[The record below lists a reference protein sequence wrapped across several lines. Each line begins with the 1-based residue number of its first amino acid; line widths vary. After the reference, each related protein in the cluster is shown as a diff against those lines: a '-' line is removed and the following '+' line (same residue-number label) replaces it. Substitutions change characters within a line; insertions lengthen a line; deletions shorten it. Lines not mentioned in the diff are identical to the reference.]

1 MSLNGLDL
9 KKVYYYAICIMAFF
23 VLMWGTV
30 DLVSSSAGLLNIGA
44 TAASLVCP
52 PGESGVPSEKGEQLF
67 DSYYQK
73 KMLMDRFWDSLARM
87 LVSGIIFA
95 YCRVTVNK
103 LEKQS

>member
-1 MSLNGLDL
+1 MSLNNLDL
-9 KKVYYYAICIMAFF
+9 KKLYYYAICIMAFF

-44 TAASLVCP
+44 APSLTSP
-52 PGESGVPSEKGEQLF
+52 PGEGAMPPEKGEQLF

-87 LVSGIIFA
+87 LVSGLIFA
-95 YCRVTVNK
+95 YCRFTVNK